1 MGHVD
6 SKKRLRRSIY
16 GIYYILVKFDWDARK
31 AAINEKKHRI
41 SFAAAITAFDDPYAL
56 IERDEEHSTLDELR
70 EALIGEAEPGVL
82 VVIFTIRE
90 AGAVYR
96 IISARRAS
104 KKERKLYEEA
114 KRIPL

>member
-1 MGHVD
+1 M
-6 SKKRLRRSIY
+6 
-16 GIYYILVKFDWDARK
+16 KFEWDPRK
-31 AAINEKKHRI
+31 ATSNEKKHRI
-41 SFAAAITAFDDPYAL
+41 SFEGAITAFDDPYAL
-56 IERDEEHSTLDELR
+56 IERDDDHSTSTEIR

-90 AGAVYR
+90 VGAVYR